1 MTKRSP
7 RATPQDHVNLLT
19 KHAAGMRPHRAFEA
33 AVAVIF
39 HRVAFESNA
48 AGHSARQQDVVA
60 TLEQSKSMWVAEE
73 YAPKLYQDLLA
84 DQGRNRDLL
93 GQIAGHLGSL
103 EKSWGQFFTPW
114 DVCQLISEINIDR
127 DGVERAIAES
137 GYVSIMDCAVGS
149 GALLLAAADRFEDF
163 GVDVHRQ
170 LFAEGTD
177 IDPLARMMCFL
188 QLSARGVPARVIL
201 GNSLTLETSEVSYT
215 AWMRNLP
222 ARRQDTVADGQV
234 LMAAE

>member
-7 RATPQDHVNLLT
+7 RATPQDHVNLIT

-48 AGHSARQQDVVA
+48 AGHSARQQAVVA
-60 TLEQSKSMWVAEE
+60 TLEQSKSLWVAEE

-114 DVCQLISEINIDR
+114 EVCQLNAALTVDQA
-127 DGVERAIAES
+127 GVEAAIAQH
-137 GYVSIMDCAVGS
+137 GYVGVMDPAVGS
-149 GALLLAAADRFEDF
+149 GALLLATIDRFEDF

-170 LFAEGTD
+170 VFVEGTD

-222 ARRQDTVADGQV
+222 ARRPDAAENGQV
-234 LMAAE
+234 LLAAE